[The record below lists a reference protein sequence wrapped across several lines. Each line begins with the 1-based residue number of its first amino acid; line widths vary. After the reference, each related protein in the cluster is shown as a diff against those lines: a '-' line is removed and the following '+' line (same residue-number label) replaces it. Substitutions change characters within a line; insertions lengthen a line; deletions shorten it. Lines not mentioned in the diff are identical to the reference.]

1 MKIWQG
7 GQEFFPGRVRL
18 ASAMNVLP
26 IYQEKRSERM
36 EKKFVRQNS
45 TSYRHSLPGIVENG
59 VYNEQEAAD
68 RRSTILIFV
77 KLILRDCDMAL
88 AKVH

>member
-1 MKIWQG
+1 MPV
-7 GQEFFPGRVRL
+7 FVVLRRV
-18 ASAMNVLP
+18 S
-26 IYQEKRSERM
+26 ISFDQDKKTDRM

-68 RRSTILIFV
+68 RRSAIVVELSQQSFSLT
-77 KLILRDCDMAL
+77 
-88 AKVH
+88 